1 MPSVRLK
8 YVNKWTDAKGRT
20 HIYFRRPGH
29 KAIRLPSPVGSPEFM
44 LAYNEA
50 IEATPSLSK
59 EPTVKVGTFASLAL
73 SYFNS
78 AKFKSHRPETQRSQR
93 GIINSLV
100 AVHGAKGIALQTEHI
115 QAMVD
120 AKAGTPSAARNLLN
134 VIRALMDH
142 AIALKLR
149 GDNPAIGVKRPRI
162 KGNGFRSW
170 KDQHCAKFEAKWPR
184 GTRARLAYELLSC
197 TGLRRSDIV
206 RVGRQ
211 HIRQLDEPVTVGPYT
226 ITHEIALGQQKTDE
240 NVGGLLILPQLQ
252 AAIDAMPSD
261 NLTFVVTKNG
271 SPLTKE
277 SFGNWFHDCCIEAG
291 LTAEVCDASGRAKG
305 LASHGLRK
313 RMAERLAHL
322 GCGDEWIAA
331 VLGHKD
337 TRQVKVYTKG
347 ANRRRMARSA
357 LATLI
362 EAEQPRTHTLQTEG
376 ENLQTGRQALEKKG
390 A

>member
-1 MPSVRLK
+1 
-8 YVNKWTDAKGRT
+8 
-20 HIYFRRPGH
+20 
-29 KAIRLPSPVGSPEFM
+29 M

-50 IEATPSLSK
+50 IEATPSLPK
-59 EPTVKVGTFASLAL
+59 EPKVKVGTFASLAL
-73 SYFNS
+73 SYFNR

-100 AVHGAKGIALQTEHI
+100 ADTWSERGLPCGQEHI

-170 KDQHCAKFEAKWPR
+170 KDQHCAKFEAKWPG

-211 HIRQLDEPVTVGPYT
+211 HIRELDEPVTVGPYT

-291 LTAEVCDASGRAKG
+291 LTAEVC
-305 LASHGLRK
+305 
-313 RMAERLAHL
+313 
-322 GCGDEWIAA
+322 
-331 VLGHKD
+331 
-337 TRQVKVYTKG
+337 
-347 ANRRRMARSA
+347 
-357 LATLI
+357 
-362 EAEQPRTHTLQTEG
+362 
-376 ENLQTGRQALEKKG
+376 
-390 A
+390 